1 MSGGDGEQEA
11 IPPTLQERMTE
22 MMETLTR
29 RREQQ
34 LQNVM
39 EARMTRAGAR
49 EEGDYSGQG
58 DNIVRRSSP
67 APGDL
72 EVASREEL
80 VEGGSANV
88 GARESSSL
96 KQAVPKFSGLPEDFP
111 VWSKR
116 FQTFMSM
123 NG

>member
-22 MMETLTR
+22 MMETPTR

-49 EEGDYSGQG
+49 EEGDYSGHG
-58 DNIVRRSSP
+58 VNIGRSSP
-67 APGDL
+67 TPGDL
-72 EVASREEL
+72 EDTSR
-80 VEGGSANV
+80 
-88 GARESSSL
+88 
-96 KQAVPKFSGLPEDFP
+96 
-111 VWSKR
+111 
-116 FQTFMSM
+116 
-123 NG
+123 